1 MWGMGSGGSCV
12 ICLNQCI
19 DIAAIL
25 LYNVTNQLVFEK
37 EEVMTKQ
44 EIKSTQTKQ
53 AILKAAEEEF
63 SEKGIYGARVDEI
76 AAKAKINKGMIY
88 QYFGNKEEL
97 YKTVLKNVYDRL
109 GDSEDLVICNQ
120 KNCISEITDLVRTYF
135 YFLRDNPSYVRM
147 VMWENLNYGYYF
159 QEKELGDVKNPIRLE
174 LGKIMEEGKKA
185 GEISEQICEED
196 IFQTL
201 IACSFNYFSN
211 RWTLKQILKK
221 DLGKDDEIERRIKQ
235 VTKMVVSYIKKD

>member
-1 MWGMGSGGSCV
+1 M
-12 ICLNQCI
+12 NQCI

-25 LYNVTNQLVFEK
+25 LYNITNQLVFGK

-147 VMWENLNYGYYF
+147 V
-159 QEKELGDVKNPIRLE
+159 
-174 LGKIMEEGKKA
+174 
-185 GEISEQICEED
+185 
-196 IFQTL
+196 
-201 IACSFNYFSN
+201 
-211 RWTLKQILKK
+211 
-221 DLGKDDEIERRIKQ
+221 
-235 VTKMVVSYIKKD
+235 

>member
-1 MWGMGSGGSCV
+1 MWGMGSGGGCV

-25 LYNVTNQLVFEK
+25 LYNITNQLVFEK
-37 EEVMTKQ
+37 EEFMTKQ

-97 YKTVLKNVYDRL
+97 YKTVL
-109 GDSEDLVICNQ
+109 
-120 KNCISEITDLVRTYF
+120 
-135 YFLRDNPSYVRM
+135 
-147 VMWENLNYGYYF
+147 
-159 QEKELGDVKNPIRLE
+159 
-174 LGKIMEEGKKA
+174 
-185 GEISEQICEED
+185 
-196 IFQTL
+196 QTV
-201 IACSFNYFSN
+201 
-211 RWTLKQILKK
+211 
-221 DLGKDDEIERRIKQ
+221 D
-235 VTKMVVSYIKKD
+235 KMVPGAMHPEPF